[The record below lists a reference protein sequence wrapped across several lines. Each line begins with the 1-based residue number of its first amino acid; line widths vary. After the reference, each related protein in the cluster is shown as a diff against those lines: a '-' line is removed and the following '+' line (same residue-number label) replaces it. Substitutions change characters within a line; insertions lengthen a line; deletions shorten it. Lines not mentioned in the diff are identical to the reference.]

1 MLQNSVKAKNTGSWK
16 SARFQSFELENDAQD
31 AEDQY
36 ADVIMPFVPDAHAA
50 RTIEDKSK
58 AEVSAE
64 EQQDVEQQ
72 DEAMPP
78 VQVPEIGG
86 ASYSYFVSFQ
96 GDPGTLVSTD

>member
-58 AEVSAE
+58 AEASAE

-72 DEAMPP
+72 DEANQKSILLRSSNALRQP
-78 VQVPEIGG
+78 
-86 ASYSYFVSFQ
+86 
-96 GDPGTLVSTD
+96 LLLLL